1 MAKQSGLLKRI
12 KADKE
17 LYADTLK
24 QVSMDMALKLA
35 LIAMNDELGVG
46 RERAQRVWQRFN
58 ALNDEFKR
66 LSADGY
72 DIAMEKVNQRVQ
84 QILGDEMLE
93 VTVRV

>member
-1 MAKQSGLLKRI
+1 MAKNAYLKKLRAEREI
-12 KADKE
+12 
-17 LYADTLK
+17 YADALK

-35 LIAMNDELGVG
+35 LIAMNDELGIG
-46 RERAQRVWQRFN
+46 RERAQRVWRRFN
-58 ALNDEFKR
+58 AINDEFKR

-84 QILGDEMLE
+84 QILGDDILE

>member
-1 MAKQSGLLKRI
+1 MAAKNAYLKKLRAEREI
-12 KADKE
+12 
-17 LYADTLK
+17 YADALK

>member
-1 MAKQSGLLKRI
+1 MAKNAYLKKLRAEREI
-12 KADKE
+12 
-17 LYADTLK
+17 YADALK

-35 LIAMNDELGVG
+35 LIAMNDELGIG
-46 RERAQRVWQRFN
+46 RERAQRVWRRFN

-84 QILGDEMLE
+84 QILGDEILE

>member
-1 MAKQSGLLKRI
+1 MAKNAYLKKLRAEREI
-12 KADKE
+12 
-17 LYADTLK
+17 YADALK

-35 LIAMNDELGVG
+35 LIAMNDELGIG
-46 RERAQRVWQRFN
+46 RERAQRVWRRFN
-58 ALNDEFKR
+58 ALYEEFKR

-84 QILGDEMLE
+84 QILGDDILE

>member
-1 MAKQSGLLKRI
+1 MAKNAYLKKLRAEREI
-12 KADKE
+12 
-17 LYADTLK
+17 YADALK

-72 DIAMEKVNQRVQ
+72 DIAMAKVNQRVQ

>member
-1 MAKQSGLLKRI
+1 MAKNAYLKKLRAEREI
-12 KADKE
+12 
-17 LYADTLK
+17 YADALK
-24 QVSMDMALKLA
+24 QVSMDMALKFA
-35 LIAMNDELGVG
+35 LIAMNEELGIG
-46 RERAQRVWQRFN
+46 RERAQRVWRRFN

-72 DIAMEKVNQRVQ
+72 DIAMEKVNKRVQ

>member
-1 MAKQSGLLKRI
+1 MAKNAYLKKLRAEREI
-12 KADKE
+12 
-17 LYADTLK
+17 YADALK

-84 QILGDEMLE
+84 QILGDEALE
-93 VTVRV
+93 VRVRV

>member
-1 MAKQSGLLKRI
+1 MAKNAYLKKLRAEREI
-12 KADKE
+12 
-17 LYADTLK
+17 YADALK
-24 QVSMDMALKLA
+24 QVSMDMALKLT
-35 LIAMNDELGVG
+35 LIAMNDELGIG

-84 QILGDEMLE
+84 QILGDEILE

>member
-1 MAKQSGLLKRI
+1 MAKNAYLKKLRAEREI
-12 KADKE
+12 
-17 LYADTLK
+17 YADALK

-46 RERAQRVWQRFN
+46 RERAQRVWRRFN